1 MKFWQLEITL
11 VELIF
16 DFLYMS
22 TFILVGTLLRRYVK
36 FFQRFLIPNNL
47 IGGFIALIF
56 STQVLGWIDLPNERL
71 TAYIYHL
78 LALTFI
84 ALGLRQE
91 KSNWGRGPVSKSF
104 AGLSIICL
112 QALIGLS
119 IAFIL
124 VYTIDPELFLG
135 VGLLLP
141 LGFAMGPGL
150 AASMGGSWEQYGFV
164 GGSTVGVT
172 FAAIGFLYAY
182 FGGIAIIRWG
192 IRTGRSVTIANQENI
207 TEDMLTGI
215 LKNGK
220 YPIAGRLTMSTEAV
234 EPMAFHLGLIGFVYM
249 LTYGFISLMSIPLA
263 NSGLTDFIDI
273 LWSFH
278 FVFGLIIAIIVR
290 KILDLSGRAYVI
302 DKGLMTRG
310 MGVFLDYLIVG
321 AIAAIS
327 ITVVGRYWEALLI
340 MALIA
345 GPTTFGLLYWISWR
359 AFGDYH
365 FERFVEMF
373 GEFTGTTNSGL
384 ILLRVLDSEFDT
396 PVAEDAVYGSGI
408 SLVIGLPLLFTLG
421 VPMQFFNNST
431 QGYLIA
437 AAIIL
442 AYWLILL
449 SVWKIT
455 GLIDL
460 KRAEL
465 PNIK

>member
-1 MKFWQLEITL
+1 MKFWQMEVTM
-11 VELIF
+11 VEFIF
-16 DFLYMS
+16 DFMYMS
-22 TFILVGTLLRRYVK
+22 TFILVGTLARRYIK

-71 TAYIYHL
+71 TAYVYHL

-84 ALGLRQE
+84 ALGLRQQ
-91 KSNWGRGPVSKSF
+91 KSNWGRGPLSKSF

-112 QALIGLS
+112 QAIIGLVV
-119 IAFIL
+119 AFIL
-124 VYTIDPELFLG
+124 MYTIKPDLFLG

-150 AASMGGSWEQYGFV
+150 AASMGGSWEQYGFT

-172 FAAIGFLYAY
+172 FAAIGFIYAY
-182 FGGIAIIRWG
+182 FAGIAIIRWG
-192 IRTGRSVTIANQENI
+192 IRTKKSNTIRSTEHI
-207 TEDMLTGI
+207 TKEMQTGI
-215 LKNGK
+215 YKAQDH
-220 YPIAGRLTMSTEAV
+220 PIAGRLPMSTEAI

-249 LTYGFISLMSIPLA
+249 LTYGFISLVTIPLA
-263 NSGLTDFIDI
+263 NANLHDFVDI
-273 LWSFH
+273 FWSFH

-290 KILDLSGRAYVI
+290 KLLDLSGRSYII

-327 ITVVGRYWEALLI
+327 LKVVGQYWEALLI
-340 MALIA
+340 MSLIA
-345 GPTTFGLLYWISWR
+345 GPATFGTLYWICWR
-359 AFGDYH
+359 AFDDFH

-384 ILLRVLDSEFDT
+384 ILLRVLDSEFET

-408 SLVIGLPLLFTLG
+408 SLFMGLPLLFSLG
-421 VPMQFFNNST
+421 IPMQFFNNSVK
-431 QGYLIA
+431 GYVITLG
-437 AAIIL
+437 IIV
-442 AYWLILL
+442 AYWLII
-449 SVWKIT
+449 SIIWKAT
-455 GLIDL
+455 GLISW
-460 KRAEL
+460 KRYE
-465 PNIK
+465 